1 MEKVLKTINEI
12 SALVLCGGE
21 GRRFGGADKPLAV
34 FNGDLGTRP
43 MVDYVIH
50 RLPEHSR
57 VFISANRNFDQYAL
71 RGRVVLDEETALSQR
86 GPLVGIYA
94 GMLACPTPW
103 LLVCPGDMPLLP
115 EGWHQ
120 PLVTADCAAAVSR
133 VLHDGERPQSLLCLI
148 PTVLTAALGA
158 YIRSGG
164 KSVKEW
170 HAMHDAAI
178 ISVSESQRAFANINT
193 QAELDAL

>member
-50 RLPEHSR
+50 RLPENSR

-103 LLVCPGDMPLLP
+103 LLVCP
-115 EGWHQ
+115 
-120 PLVTADCAAAVSR
+120 R
-133 VLHDGERPQSLLCLI
+133 
-148 PTVLTAALGA
+148 
-158 YIRSGG
+158 
-164 KSVKEW
+164 
-170 HAMHDAAI
+170 
-178 ISVSESQRAFANINT
+178 
-193 QAELDAL
+193 